1 MKLFYD
7 LWYRFGTP
15 PWVGQAR
22 SELVELVQAGD
33 LLPGRA
39 IDLGCGEGD
48 NAIFLAQH
56 GFQVTA
62 VDFSPAA
69 IAKAKAKAL
78 EAGAE
83 VDFRVDDLTRLANV
97 NGDFDLLVDYGTFDD
112 LSTKDRA
119 AYVDQVAALTKP
131 GAKFLLW
138 CFEWELK
145 TWERVATA
153 ILPFGNIALH
163 PGEVGNWFAST
174 FEITQVAGETGL
186 PQWPRGWAAY
196 LLTRT

>member
-1 MKLFYD
+1 MKTFYD

-15 PWVGQAR
+15 PWVGPAR
-22 SELVELVQAGD
+22 SELVGLVESGD

-69 IAKAKAKAL
+69 IAKAKAKAQQ
-78 EAGAE
+78 AGTE
-83 VDFRVDDLTRLANV
+83 VDFVIDDLTRLTGV
-97 NGDFDLLVDYGTFDD
+97 SGHFDVLVDYGTFDD
-112 LSTKDRA
+112 LSNKDRA
-119 AYVDQVAALTKP
+119 AYADKVRSLAKP

-145 TWERVATA
+145 VWERLAIA
-153 ILPFGNIALH
+153 ILPPRNIALR
-163 PGEVGNWFAST
+163 PGEVEQRFANT
-174 FEITQVAGETGL
+174 FDITRIAGESGL
-186 PQWPRGWAAY
+186 RKWPRGWAAY
-196 LLTRT
+196 LLTSR